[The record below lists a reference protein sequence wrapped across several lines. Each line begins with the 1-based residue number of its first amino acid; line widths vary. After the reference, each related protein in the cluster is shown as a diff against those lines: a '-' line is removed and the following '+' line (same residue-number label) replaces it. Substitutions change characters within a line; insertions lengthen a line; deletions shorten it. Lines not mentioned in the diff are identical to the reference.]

1 MIFYPYH
8 NPIILTDSLYTS
20 YGGFTGS
27 STPNQRAAAYLLAEM
42 QMTEHLSTFLL
53 PTTVTGSYFYPSI
66 GSRLILEYGYLWSV
80 NGVTI
85 LAHECPCVV
94 EEFEGCATILSDTY
108 GAIVISDKEVMSCGG
123 CCGEMIAPFSVEVS
137 FTAGLP
143 SGTSYQ
149 PNMLLALTMA
159 AGNNLKEI
167 TDPGALEAGAGDAGI
182 EEFSAVN
189 YREIRK
195 KLGRNIFGNS
205 PVANKIGMLTETL
218 KHKRALK
225 L

>member
-8 NPIILTDSLYTS
+8 QPIILTDALYTD
-20 YGGFTGS
+20 YGGFTGT

-53 PTTVTGSYFYPSI
+53 PTTVTGSYFYPQLNT
-66 GSRLILEYGYLWSV
+66 RLLLEYGYLWSI

-85 LAHECPCVV
+85 LAPECPCVV
-94 EEFEGCATILSDTY
+94 EEHEGCGIILSDTY
-108 GAIVISDKEVMSCGG
+108 GAIVISEKEVMGCGG
-123 CCGEMIAPFSVEVS
+123 CGCVGAPLNVEVS

-159 AGNNLKEI
+159 ADNNLKEI
-167 TDPGALEAGAGDAGI
+167 VDPGALEAGAGDAGI

>member
-8 NPIILTDSLYTS
+8 NPIILTDALYTL

-27 STPNQRAAAYLLAEM
+27 SIPAQRNAAYLLAEI
-42 QMTEHLSTFLL
+42 QMTEHVGTFLL
-53 PTTVTGSYFYPSI
+53 PTTVTGTYFYPELYT
-66 GSRLILEYGYLWSV
+66 RLALEYGYLWSI

-85 LAHECPCVV
+85 FAHECPCEI
-94 EEFEGCATILSDTY
+94 EEFDGCGVILSDTY
-108 GAIVISDKEVMSCGG
+108 GAIVITEEEVLSCGG
-123 CCGEMIAPFSVEVS
+123 CGAISMPITVEVS

-159 AGNNLKEI
+159 ASNNLKEI
-167 TDPGALEAGAGDAGI
+167 TDPGALEAGAGDAGV
-182 EEFSAVN
+182 ESFSAVSYN
-189 YREIRK
+189 ETRK

-205 PVANKIGMLTETL
+205 PVANKIGMLVEPIR
-218 KHKRALK
+218 HKRALK

>member
-8 NPIILTDSLYTS
+8 NPIILTDSLYTM
-20 YGGFTGS
+20 YGGFTGI
-27 STPNQRAAAYLLAEM
+27 STPGQRNAAYLLAEI
-42 QMTEHLSTFLL
+42 QMTEHVSTFLL
-53 PTTVTGSYFYPSI
+53 PTTITGTYFYPELY
-66 GSRLILEYGYLWSV
+66 SRLALEYGYLWSI

-85 LAHECPCVV
+85 FAHECPCQIKD
-94 EEFEGCATILSDTY
+94 FEGCGVILSDTY
-108 GAIVISDKEVMSCGG
+108 GAIVVTEKELLSCGG
-123 CCGEMIAPFSVEVS
+123 CGEISLPVTLEVS

-159 AGNNLKEI
+159 ASNNLKEI

-182 EEFSAVN
+182 EEFSSVN

-205 PVANKIGMLTETL
+205 PVANKIGMLVEPI
-218 KHKRALK
+218 KHKRAIK